1 MLIIYLIHCVF
12 VYGAQHG
19 VCLLPVA
26 QQLQSKSGV
35 THLIATVLEQY
46 KRGEI
51 HGIEL
56 NKPSLQIE
64 HIPHADADKSAAQQ
78 VKK

>member
-26 QQLQSKSGV
+26 QQLQSVSGV
-35 THLIATVLEQY
+35 THLIVTVLEQH
-46 KRGEI
+46 KRGKI

-56 NKPSLQIE
+56 ENLTN
-64 HIPHADADKSAAQQ
+64 PHCKSSTFLMLTAIK
-78 VKK
+78 VLLDR